1 MRDGDFKDFLKNKG
15 LGIGMYYTSGKALG
29 LNAIHDLI
37 KWGKSIERVF
47 GVDLD
52 SITKDSNATKN
63 LLRAIQNSDE
73 LVNKQKSNL
82 MGTLKAYYEFVNGN
96 ESE

>member
-15 LGIGMYYTSGKALG
+15 LSIGKYYTSGKALG
-29 LNAIHDLI
+29 LNAINDLI

-52 SITKDSNATKN
+52 LITKDNNSTKE
-63 LLRAIQNSDE
+63 LLYLIQYSDE
-73 LVNKQKSNL
+73 LMNKQKLNFT
-82 MGTLKAYYEFVNGN
+82 GTLNAYYEFVNGH
-96 ESE
+96 EYE